1 MPRLHSLK
9 GKLLLAIIGLIV
21 GSGLII
27 CSLVAYRYTQALY
40 AAAATHAENL
50 SHQIAL
56 QAADKILINDLV
68 SLQKLIDHHLRSH
81 PPLSYLF
88 VVKNGEVLAHSFPDG
103 FPVSLAGING
113 SDAGQ

>member
-1 MPRLHSLK
+1 MYDNIRRMLAQTRLLEEGHAATSQLK

-56 QAADKILINDLV
+56 QAAEK
-68 SLQKLIDHHLRSH
+68 S
-81 PPLSYLF
+81 
-88 VVKNGEVLAHSFPDG
+88 
-103 FPVSLAGING
+103 
-113 SDAGQ
+113 